1 MIFAFLLYLT
11 GNLLAL
17 RYRSILPAIVLNL
30 TFYTCDYLQTVA
42 VELLPN
48 VSIYFLAATTL
59 LVVIAWVCVIWKT
72 KFLHIRNVFSQ
83 SVETGMLFD
92 VVQWAFQT
100 IRFLAFV
107 PETERFVPD
116 FARRSRVGDS
126 IKYVKMLLRM
136 SQMAPEMCL

>member
-1 MIFAFLLYLT
+1 MGVCDMENKLSPCPHTYIIGESYKLKSYK
-11 GNLLAL
+11 
-17 RYRSILPAIVLNL
+17 L
-30 TFYTCDYLQTVA
+30 TFS
-42 VELLPN
+42 P
-48 VSIYFLAATTL
+48 YFLHFSSPPPRGLPSTGT
-59 LVVIAWVCVIWKT
+59 
-72 KFLHIRNVFSQ
+72 FFSQ
-83 SVETGMLFD
+83 SVETGMMFD

-100 IRFLAFV
+100 IRFLAFVPETERFV